1 MRIHLLL
8 TVILCLVGQGVA
20 QAPATVVWQ
29 VSSFD
34 ISATVQQNE
43 RTLNVVAQIEATNVG
58 SGAGRTL
65 TLRLSSKA
73 SVKAVTVGGA
83 AATFRPGSET
93 RGDLQRIEISLPA
106 SVAPNAKVAAAVT
119 YVLPVESNTGL
130 SAISP
135 IATAFLP
142 LSFWYPMPNTPY
154 SVRGTDTAPFHL
166 TVNIPNAISSG
177 VEKPGSAGMT
187 FEQTLY
193 GQPFFVQGDWDKLEG
208 AADGK

>member
-58 SGAGRTL
+58 SGPGRTQ
-65 TLRLSSKA
+65 TLRLNAKA

-83 AATFRPGSET
+83 AATFGPGS
-93 RGDLQRIEISLPA
+93 RPRADLQRTGIPLLA
-106 SVAPNAKVAAAVT
+106 SA
-119 YVLPVESNTGL
+119 
-130 SAISP
+130 
-135 IATAFLP
+135 
-142 LSFWYPMPNTPY
+142 
-154 SVRGTDTAPFHL
+154 
-166 TVNIPNAISSG
+166 
-177 VEKPGSAGMT
+177 
-187 FEQTLY
+187 
-193 GQPFFVQGDWDKLEG
+193 
-208 AADGK
+208 